1 MKKIFSLLLIATIV
15 STSAFSDDLDN
26 LFNDTDIIED
36 ESSLFM
42 DDDLFSDDS
51 LFGNDDLFESESS
64 TSSSKLILSDD
75 LLSEEVTISGSYSFN
90 FTTGLTY
97 DFDDSSSLDYYS
109 SSDISTELILS
120 ARPTTDTRF
129 YTKASIAY
137 PFFNT
142 EDDDSTYVDEEYNF
156 FSIDE
161 LFYDFLLNDS
171 YFVRVGKQTL
181 NMGVGYFYSPAN
193 LLNISTI
200 DPLNAEDDQEG
211 PLAIKIN
218 KPVGNDNLYG
228 YLTFPNAEDY
238 DPSEIGLAAR
248 VEKVI
253 NNGEY
258 TLSGYYNYD
267 QSSNPTK
274 LAFTSSTSLFT
285 DIDVFTEAVESYD
298 GSEFNFE
305 GTVGIQVLKE
315 ISELVDTSVTFLAQY
330 YYNQNG
336 SSNSITINNVQI
348 PYDTTHQLS
357 GLLSISLPNDLSFS
371 LLSVNNLSQSSS
383 INVANFSY
391 SMNDDISITLGS
403 YYYYGIDYIT
413 NDIQPYISFTIGEGD
428 F

>member
-15 STSAFSDDLDN
+15 STAAFSDDLDN
-26 LFNDTDIIED
+26 LFDNDDIIED
-36 ESSLFM
+36 ENSLFM
-42 DDDLFSDDS
+42 DEDLFSDDN
-51 LFGNDDLFESESS
+51 LFGDEDLFESESS
-64 TSSSKLILSDD
+64 TSNSQLILSDD
-75 LLSEEVTISGSYSFN
+75 LLSEEVSISGSYSFN

-97 DFDDSSSLDYYS
+97 DFDDSTSLDYYS
-109 SSDISTELILS
+109 TSEVSTELILS

-129 YTKASIAY
+129 YTKASISY
-137 PFFNT
+137 PFIDTASSTTSTTT
-142 EDDDSTYVDEEYNF
+142 EEDNF

-161 LFYDFLLNDS
+161 LFYDFLLDDN

-200 DPLNAEDDQEG
+200 DPLNADDDQEG
-211 PLAIKIN
+211 PLAIKVN
-218 KPVGNDNLYG
+218 KPIGNDNLYG
-228 YLTFPNAEDY
+228 YITFPNAENY

-267 QSSNPTK
+267 QSTNPTK
-274 LAFTSSTSLFT
+274 LALTSSTSLFT
-285 DIDVFTEAVESYD
+285 DIDVFTEVVESYD

-305 GTVGIQVLKE
+305 GTVGIQVLKDIE
-315 ISELVDTSVTFLAQY
+315 DLVDTSVTFLAQY

-336 SSNSITINNVQI
+336 SSNSITINDISI

-371 LLSVNNLSQSSS
+371 LLSVNNISESSS
-383 INVANFSY
+383 INAANFSY

-413 NDIQPYISFTIGEGD
+413 KDIQPYISFTIGEGD